1 MEAVLAAVK
10 KGELTEKEIEAKC
23 RKVLKYKY
31 ALGLEKKP
39 HVQLS
44 GLGTR
49 INTPKTRD
57 LMRRLNLAAITVLDN
72 RDEVLPLDPS
82 IGEVAVL
89 NVGEA
94 QEIRR
99 SSRNCRS
106 IPVLWSS
113 IWARICRS

>member
-1 MEAVLAAVK
+1 MICCLSPGVLRKKWRLCFAAVK

-49 INTPKTRD
+49 INTPKRV
-57 LMRRLNLAAITVLDN
+57 I
-72 RDEVLPLDPS
+72 
-82 IGEVAVL
+82 
-89 NVGEA
+89 
-94 QEIRR
+94 
-99 SSRNCRS
+99 
-106 IPVLWSS
+106 
-113 IWARICRS
+113 